1 MLEIATGST
10 LAKRMAL
17 LAEEHRG
24 KNKLKLLLKDK
35 KYKNKMEG
43 GDVKP
48 PPLTSPWSRVRD
60 ADPSHNAAIL
70 MNVDAPVAIGDYS
83 DRIFPASHR
92 CCQLSNAGT
101 ERGHAHQRRGN
112 NVISPFA
119 IVDLIGLHLKHRAA
133 QALCFCIAVTHY
145 LVFFCP
151 PSLLLLLQNK

>member
-1 MLEIATGST
+1 
-10 LAKRMAL
+10 
-17 LAEEHRG
+17 
-24 KNKLKLLLKDK
+24 
-35 KYKNKMEG
+35 MEG

-151 PSLLLLLQNK
+151 PSLLLLLVQNKWSNIQHFLVFRLQQAQCTSSCWCLRPCDLAVPPPPAR